1 MPRMEPY
8 RASIFAE
15 MSALALQVGA
25 VNLGQGFPDT
35 DGPQLLKDEAMAA
48 IADGRGNQYPPTIGI
63 PALREAIAA
72 HQERFY
78 GLRIDPVS
86 EVGVA
91 TGASEALAAALLAL
105 VDDGDEVL
113 MFEPYF
119 DIYDPIIAMA
129 RGVRVAVP
137 LVGENLR
144 PDVEALEAAV
154 TERTRVLLLN
164 SPHNPTG
171 LVLTRAELE
180 AIAEIAIRHDV
191 IVLSDE
197 AYEHLW
203 FDDHV
208 HIPIST
214 LPGMFERTVTIG
226 SGGKTFS
233 FTGWKVGWA
242 TGPRD
247 LVGAVRTVRQHLSFA
262 SSGPFQWAIAMGLG
276 LDDTY
281 FREFRMDLAAKR
293 DLLCSGLAELG
304 FRVIES
310 QGTYFATTDVRPV
323 GFVDGDEFCRTMPH
337 RAGVVAIPHQAL
349 CSRPEVGAPYVRWAF
364 CKRPAVLTEA
374 LDRLQS
380 ALR

>member
-1 MPRMEPY
+1 MEPY
-8 RASIFAE
+8 RASIFAQ
-15 MSALALQVGA
+15 MSALAHELGA

-48 IADGRGNQYPPTIGI
+48 IADGRGNQYPPTAGI
-63 PALREAIAA
+63 PSLRDAIAA

-78 GLRIDPVS
+78 GLQIDPGT

-91 TGASEALAAALLAL
+91 TGASEAIAASILAL
-105 VDDGDEVL
+105 VDVGDEVVV
-113 MFEPYF
+113 FEPYF

-137 LVGENLR
+137 LTGEQMR
-144 PDVEALEAAV
+144 PDINALASAV
-154 TERTRVLLLN
+154 TARTRALLLN

-171 LVLTRAELE
+171 IVFTRAELE
-180 AIAEIAIRHDV
+180 AIAEIAMRHDLLV
-191 IVLSDE
+191 ISDE

-214 LPGMFERTVTIG
+214 LPGMFERTITIG

-247 LVGAVRTVRQHLSFA
+247 LVAAVRTVRQHLSFA

-276 LDDTY
+276 MDDTY

-304 FRVIES
+304 FRVVDP
-310 QGTYFATTDVRPV
+310 QGTYFATTDVRPL
-323 GFVDGDEFCRTMPH
+323 GFADGEEFCRVMPH

-349 CSRPEVGAPYVRWAF
+349 CARQEVGSPYVRWAF
-364 CKRPAVLTEA
+364 CKRPQVLTEA
-374 LDRLQS
+374 LDRLR
-380 ALR
+380 AVLV